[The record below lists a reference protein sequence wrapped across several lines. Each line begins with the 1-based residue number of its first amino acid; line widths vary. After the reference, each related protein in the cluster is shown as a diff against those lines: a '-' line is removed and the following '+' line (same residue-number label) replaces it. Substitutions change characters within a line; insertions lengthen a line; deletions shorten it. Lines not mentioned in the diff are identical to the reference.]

1 MKLNYTSNLNLQAF
15 FNALPEPDV
24 GYVAKLSEDVYS
36 AKLSSGLAV
45 KVSESGAY
53 KVGVS

>member
-1 MKLNYTSNLNLQAF
+1 VKLNYTSNLNLQAF